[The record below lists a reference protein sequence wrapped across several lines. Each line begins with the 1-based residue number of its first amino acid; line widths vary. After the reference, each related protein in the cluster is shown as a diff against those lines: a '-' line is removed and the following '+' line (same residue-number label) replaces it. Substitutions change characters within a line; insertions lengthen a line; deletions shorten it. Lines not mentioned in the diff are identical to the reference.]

1 MLEVVFNES
10 ASISLMMAQR
20 YGKGSFPKR
29 HGTPGFVFYGDEEPT
44 KEELEQLRAEWL
56 AEEQKKWEKA
66 VPLGGN
72 GMDIFCFDLLLHI
85 GGIGAEFVEERKRVL
100 HRFGYAET
108 CEAEGRVVEALDRL
122 ETFCQ
127 RVQDGEAVRIWYG
140 RKPEDMCG
148 MIWLCHEMCR
158 HGLPIDKINFVE
170 LPKEKLSSGEVSE
183 EEWCQYAALQTLMA
197 PEEIQVCASQW
208 EALREANAPLRV
220 VVNGCVLSAT
230 EDFYDE
236 LIWQEIEKMDAEF
249 HQHKLVVK
257 LLEAKAGIHDAW
269 VTCRLDQFLEKDKL
283 ELVAVDHECPYIR
296 ILRRKEQS
304 GE

>member
-20 YGKGSFPKR
+20 YGKGPFPKN
-29 HGTPGFVFYGDEEPT
+29 HGIPGFVFYGDTEPLEE
-44 KEELEQLRAEWL
+44 EVGQMRADWL
-56 AEEQKKWEKA
+56 AKEQEKWEKA
-66 VPLGGN
+66 VPLGGK
-72 GMDIFCFDLLLHI
+72 GTDVFCFDLLLNI
-85 GGIGAEFVEERKRVL
+85 GGIGDDFLEERKRVL
-100 HRFGYAET
+100 KRFAYLQE
-108 CEAEGRVVEALDRL
+108 EAVERRVKDTIIRLD
-122 ETFCQ
+122 TFCQ
-127 RVQDGEAVRIWYG
+127 HVHDGEAVRIWYG

-148 MIWLCHEMCR
+148 MTWICYEMCR
-158 HGLPIDKINFVE
+158 REVPLDKVNFVE

-183 EEWCQYAALQTLMA
+183 EEWCQYAALQTLMDV
-197 PEEIQVCASQW
+197 EDMEMRASQW

-269 VTCRLDQFLEKDKL
+269 VTYRLDQFLEKDKL

-296 ILRRKEQS
+296 ILRRKEYQD
-304 GE
+304 E